1 MRARWSRDAF
11 DQLQPTAPG
20 LVLPLGHLASAQG
33 ASCGARE
40 QELQVRAPRGH
51 ARKSYD
57 AHSMAASQHELA
69 HQQAVPAPWLNVHT
83 AALCRGFRR

>member
-1 MRARWSRDAF
+1 VRARWSRDAF

-20 LVLPLGHLASAQG
+20 LVVPLLHLAGAQG

-51 ARKSYD
+51 ARKTY
-57 AHSMAASQHELA
+57 
-69 HQQAVPAPWLNVHT
+69 
-83 AALCRGFRR
+83 